1 MLSFCTAT
9 LRVVQALML
18 VVDEDVSL
26 TITGIGDVIEPSD
39 GIIGECI
46 SVYKVAAAHCV
57 VK

>member
-1 MLSFCTAT
+1 MCGAGCLCAEFCTAT

-46 SVYKVAAAHCV
+46 SVY
-57 VK
+57 